1 METYE
6 VLDLEIVTFDVEDV
20 IITSPQYGDEVDT

>member
-20 IITSPQYGDEVDT
+20 IITSYGDEVDT